1 MVAKRPQV
9 GHLLLV
15 GLLSWLGKLPPEVP
29 EESRVSIELGLGSSE
44 DTVVSGSPWT
54 RACW

>member
-44 DTVVSGSPWT
+44 DTVFVK
-54 RACW
+54 